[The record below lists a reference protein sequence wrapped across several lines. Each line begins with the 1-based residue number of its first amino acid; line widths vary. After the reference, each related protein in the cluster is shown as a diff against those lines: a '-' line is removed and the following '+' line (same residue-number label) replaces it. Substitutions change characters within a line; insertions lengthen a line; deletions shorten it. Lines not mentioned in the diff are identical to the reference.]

1 MKNLPKPTHVEVI
14 AQSLPVQTVAAVIA
28 ALAGGPLAAMLP
40 VLASTLASER
50 QKERVEAYL
59 SEVSQILESHGQ
71 ALRALT
77 DAQFK
82 LINEA
87 ILASLQTIQNEKLS
101 LLRNVVR
108 QSLDMQDIA
117 PQEAILLSRIIRD
130 ISAEEVTFMMKSF
143 SYDGVVLAERYAVET
158 NILSVPANSR
168 DALLVGGL
176 LSIGVLT
183 PGQPTL
189 GQILRFSG
197 IVAKLI
203 VLLRGNDD

>member
-1 MKNLPKPTHVEVI
+1 MPTRVEKV
-14 AQSLPVQTVAAVIA
+14 AESLPVQTVATVIA

-40 VLASTLASER
+40 VLATSLASGR
-50 QKERVEAYL
+50 QKIRVETSL
-59 SEVSQILESHGQ
+59 SEISQILESHEV
-71 ALRALT
+71 ALRDLT
-77 DAQFK
+77 DAQYK

-87 ILASLQTIQNEKLS
+87 ILASLQTTQAEKLS
-101 LLRNVVR
+101 LLRNAVR
-108 QSLDMQDIA
+108 QSLDMSDIE

-130 ISAEEVTFMMKSF
+130 ISAEEVKFVVKNF
-143 SYDGVVLAERYAVET
+143 SYDGVVLAESDMGEKT
-158 NILSVPANSR
+158 ILSVPANSR

-176 LSIGVLT
+176 LSLGVLT

-203 VLLRGNDD
+203 VILRDTDD